1 MKRWLNTALA
11 LVLML
16 AIAAGGFFLPN
27 FVSARLDRRNQDAE
41 FSLSTGDEQSP
52 ATVLRLKLTD
62 GIQNLFYGTEEPVE
76 LDESAAVH
84 TLAEMAQYAQD
95 LLGALE
101 KDSALFG
108 GGFSVQEGATVQYAN
123 YGSGFVLWGITLS
136 NPRGDTA
143 SFLLDDATGCVLAL
157 SYEFAY
163 DFGFQIRQNDLWDY
177 LLCVFE
183 NRVGATVA
191 AALGEPYDEVQ
202 IPMPDAAQK
211 MLGLRVRGTN
221 TVPMRLLNAGEE
233 GNYND
238 GMDSSITDYLQ
249 FYDPDA
255 DTAFSL
261 PAWRVENT
269 LYFNAVFQRAMMP
282 FGCQSVAGRIT
293 VSAKI
298 GPYPLRGDFFRQEMP
313 IMQTNDL
320 PRIGVL
326 SADPAAVTQFLRRV
340 QALGADPTALL
351 PLSPAAVPD
360 CEPYLCGTST
370 QSPLPKLRAAAEV
383 LAASGCTV
391 IAVPDSAG
399 VFCEEITAAV
409 GIPTL
414 GVSGPALQQLVGKLR
429 QRASVLCTPG
439 VRAANGYGIAA
450 RRYGLYCSYPDAPVQ
465 ALLGCVQPEKAC
477 SEQVLR
483 SIIELELARGNDSV
497 VLDSAQLCAAFAH
510 FGLAAHYPQ
519 AADGMELL
527 AQAALLHTAAA
538 ADARRA

>member
-1 MKRWLNTALA
+1 
-11 LVLML
+11 
-16 AIAAGGFFLPN
+16 
-27 FVSARLDRRNQDAE
+27 
-41 FSLSTGDEQSP
+41 
-52 ATVLRLKLTD
+52 
-62 GIQNLFYGTEEPVE
+62 
-76 LDESAAVH
+76 
-84 TLAEMAQYAQD
+84 
-95 LLGALE
+95 
-101 KDSALFG
+101 
-108 GGFSVQEGATVQYAN
+108 
-123 YGSGFVLWGITLS
+123 
-136 NPRGDTA
+136 
-143 SFLLDDATGCVLAL
+143 
-157 SYEFAY
+157 
-163 DFGFQIRQNDLWDY
+163 
-177 LLCVFE
+177 
-183 NRVGATVA
+183 
-191 AALGEPYDEVQ
+191 
-202 IPMPDAAQK
+202 
-211 MLGLRVRGTN
+211 
-221 TVPMRLLNAGEE
+221 
-233 GNYND
+233 
-238 GMDSSITDYLQ
+238 
-249 FYDPDA
+249 
-255 DTAFSL
+255 
-261 PAWRVENT
+261 
-269 LYFNAVFQRAMMP
+269 
-282 FGCQSVAGRIT
+282 
-293 VSAKI
+293 
-298 GPYPLRGDFFRQEMP
+298 
-313 IMQTNDL
+313 MQTNDL

-370 QSPLPKLRAAAEV
+370 QSPLPKLRATAEV

-391 IAVPDSAG
+391 IAAPDSAG

-510 FGLAAHYPQ
+510 FGLAARYPQ